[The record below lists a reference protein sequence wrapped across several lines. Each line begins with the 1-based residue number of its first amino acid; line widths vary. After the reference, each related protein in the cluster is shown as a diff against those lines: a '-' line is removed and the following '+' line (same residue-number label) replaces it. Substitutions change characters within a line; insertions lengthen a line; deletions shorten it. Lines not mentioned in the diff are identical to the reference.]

1 MLLHLQLI
9 PGDFCNP
16 NEISLRLEERS
27 REEARGLTEQRGRWT
42 VGGARIGE
50 NTECEGC
57 ADAAITAPLIFPFS
71 KLSLSSLS
79 CFSSRFIEGK
89 MSGLKIPTF
98 SILEYYSRGPIVA
111 WNFKWAVVWKIT
123 RELLYQILF
132 FLLVDQLFS

>member
-27 REEARGLTEQRGRWT
+27 REEARGLTEQRGRST

-71 KLSLSSLS
+71 NLSISSLS
-79 CFSSRFIEGK
+79 PVSLR
-89 MSGLKIPTF
+89 GL
-98 SILEYYSRGPIVA
+98 
-111 WNFKWAVVWKIT
+111 
-123 RELLYQILF
+123 
-132 FLLVDQLFS
+132 